1 MTTSP
6 QRITRG
12 FDINEDGSESKP
24 SPRRVRTRA
33 QIMAGEG
40 KRPPAAVALS
50 VLAHNPFNPR
60 EELTD
65 IEETA
70 TSLRD
75 RGQIQP
81 VAVVRTAAFLAVHA
95 DQAEVI
101 GEAEYVVIDGNRRLA
116 AAHAA
121 GFTELRIDV
130 NDALAASAADI
141 LETALIA
148 NVHRVDVHPI
158 DQAKAIQELI
168 SVHGTQLA
176 VAKRLGKTAG
186 WVSQRLALL
195 KLPDELQEKVDT
207 GELPV
212 REARRIGGL
221 PASEQHAEA
230 SLVLNAPKPA
240 AKPRSRRDSKAAA
253 VPASTVALPNQPKGE
268 RETSLQPSSDVYPVN
283 TGVDSGDVP
292 DLPWADPQ
300 WFNARLREHMSA
312 EHREELT
319 LLLMADA

>member
-1 MTTSP
+1 MSTP
-6 QRITRG
+6 QRVTRG
-12 FDINEDGSESKP
+12 FDINEDGSEAKA

-60 EELTD
+60 DELTD

-70 TSLRD
+70 ESLRE

-81 VAVVRTAAFLAVHA
+81 VAVVRTAAFLAVHG
-95 DQAEVI
+95 DQAEQI

-116 AAHAA
+116 AARAA
-121 GFTELRIDV
+121 GLSELRIDV

-141 LETALIA
+141 LEAALIA
-148 NVHRVDVHPI
+148 NVHRVDVPPL
-158 DQAKAIQELI
+158 DQAKAIQDLI
-168 SVHGTQLA
+168 AVHGTQSA

-195 KLPDELQEKVDT
+195 KLPDDLQQKVDA

-212 REARRIGGL
+212 REGRRIGGL
-221 PASEQHAEA
+221 PAAQQHAEA
-230 SLVLNAPKPA
+230 NLVLNAEKLAPKP
-240 AKPRSRRDSKAAA
+240 RVRRDGKTTVA
-253 VPASTVALPNQPKGE
+253 PAPAVALPDQLRGE
-268 RETSLQPSSDVYPVN
+268 RESSPSPSVDVYQVN
-283 TGVDSGDVP
+283 VGAESSNAP
-292 DLPWADPQ
+292 DLPWTDPQ
-300 WFNARLREHMSA
+300 WFNAQLRAHMSA
-312 EHREELT
+312 EHREELM
-319 LLLMADA
+319 LLLMADS

>member
-6 QRITRG
+6 QRVTRG

-24 SPRRVRTRA
+24 SPRRVRTRQ

-60 EELTD
+60 DELTD

-70 TSLRD
+70 ASLRE
-75 RGQIQP
+75 RGQLQP
-81 VAVVRTAAFLAVHA
+81 VAVVRTVAFLAVHA
-95 DQAEVI
+95 DQAEAI

-121 GFTELRIDV
+121 GLAELRIDV

-141 LETALIA
+141 LEAALIA
-148 NVHRVDVHPI
+148 NVHRVDVPPL
-158 DQAKAIQELI
+158 DQAKAIQELLG
-168 SVHGTQLA
+168 VHGTQSA
-176 VAKRLGKTAG
+176 VAKRLGKTPG

-195 KLPDELQEKVDT
+195 KLPEDLQEKVES
-207 GELPV
+207 GELRV
-212 REARRIGGL
+212 HEGRRIGGL
-221 PASEQHAEA
+221 PAVQQRTEAEI
-230 SLVLNAPKPA
+230 SMNAAKAP
-240 AKPRSRRDSKAAA
+240 AKPRVRRDRKDPGTPAALVLPGQPSGEQGAPA
-253 VPASTVALPNQPKGE
+253 VPPLNVYAVKIATESSEIPALPW
-268 RETSLQPSSDVYPVN
+268 T
-283 TGVDSGDVP
+283 
-292 DLPWADPQ
+292 DPQ
-300 WFNARLREHMSA
+300 WFNTQLRAHMSA

-319 LLLMADA
+319 LLLMADV

>member
-6 QRITRG
+6 QRVTRG

-24 SPRRVRTRA
+24 SPRRVRTRQ

-70 TSLRD
+70 ASLRD
-75 RGQIQP
+75 RGQLQP
-81 VAVVRTAAFLAVHA
+81 IAVVRTAAFLAVHA

-121 GFTELRIDV
+121 GLTELRIDV

-141 LETALIA
+141 LEAALIA
-148 NVHRVDVHPI
+148 NVHRVDVQPL
-158 DQAKAIQELI
+158 DQAKAIQELL

-195 KLPDELQEKVDT
+195 KLPEELQEKVDN

-212 REARRIGGL
+212 REGRRIGGL
-221 PASEQHAEA
+221 PASEQQAEA
-230 SLVLNAPKPA
+230 SRVLNAPKPA
-240 AKPRSRRDSKAAA
+240 PKPRSRRDSKAAA
-253 VPASTVALPNQPKGE
+253 APAPTVALPDQSKGG
-268 RETSLQPSSDVYPVN
+268 RATSAQPSSDVYLVN
-283 TGVDSGDVP
+283 TDVVSDNVP

-300 WFNARLREHMSA
+300 WFNARLRQYMSA

>member
-1 MTTSP
+1 MTTT
-6 QRITRG
+6 QRVTRG
-12 FDINEDGSESKP
+12 FDINEDGSETKP
-24 SPRRVRTRA
+24 SPRRVRTRQ

-60 EELTD
+60 DELTD

-70 TSLRD
+70 GSLRD
-75 RGQIQP
+75 RGQLQP
-81 VAVVRTAAFLAVHA
+81 IAVVRTAAFLAVHG
-95 DQAEVI
+95 DQAEQI

-121 GFTELRIDV
+121 GLTELRIDV

-141 LETALIA
+141 LEAALIA
-148 NVHRVDVHPI
+148 NVHRVDVPPL
-158 DQAKAIQELI
+158 DQAKAIQDLI

-195 KLPDELQEKVDT
+195 KLPNDLQKKVDT

-212 REARRIGGL
+212 REGRRIGGL
-221 PASEQHAEA
+221 PAAQQHAEA
-230 SLVLNAPKPA
+230 NLVLNAPKPA
-240 AKPRSRRDSKAAA
+240 PKLRSRRDSKAA
-253 VPASTVALPNQPKGE
+253 VSPAPAVALPDQSKGE
-268 RETSLQPSSDVYPVN
+268 REPSPQPGADVVNPVA
-283 TGVDSGDVP
+283 DSASVP
-292 DLPWADPQ
+292 DLPWSDPQ

-312 EHREELT
+312 EHREELV
-319 LLLMADA
+319 LLLMADS